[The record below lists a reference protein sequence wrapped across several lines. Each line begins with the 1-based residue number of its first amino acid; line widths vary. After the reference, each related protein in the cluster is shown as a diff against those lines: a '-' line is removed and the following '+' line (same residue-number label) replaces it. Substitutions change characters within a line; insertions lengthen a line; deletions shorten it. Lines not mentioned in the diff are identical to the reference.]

1 MTNSNSSDTDSSVDS
16 NMNEHRVNASHSM
29 ASDDTTNHDAVNT
42 AATKKQ
48 VQYPTSDWQK
58 FGEHH
63 WTPSD
68 LSKDLYQ
75 TMIDIGDGIELCVEA
90 GGNPD
95 NPPLLM
101 IMGLG
106 SQMIFW
112 PNSFVKR
119 LIDAGFFVIRF
130 DNRDIGLSSKV
141 QIDGLPRVNQ
151 LKMMFRLQ
159 AGLSNKS
166 EQVAYKLT
174 DMAED
179 TVRLIKVL
187 NLGRTHL
194 IGASMG
200 GMIAQIVAARYPS
213 LVDRMAL
220 MFTTNNRAFLRPPKP
235 KQLYT
240 LINRPESHSER
251 DIVRHSV
258 WFIKTV
264 GTPGHI
270 DIRAVREVAEL
281 RYQRSFHPLG
291 TLQQL
296 NAILASGSIARFS
309 KKVKAPTIVMHGS
322 ADGLLPASQGKV
334 VAKTIPNAKFY
345 LIDGMGHDIPAYY
358 QPYMVDLIRNHLLG

>member
-1 MTNSNSSDTDSSVDS
+1 MTTPKPLNDSDVLDKIS
-16 NMNEHRVNASHSM
+16 R
-29 ASDDTTNHDAVNT
+29 
-42 AATKKQ
+42 
-48 VQYPTSDWQK
+48 YPTPEWQR
-58 FGEHH
+58 FGDHN
-63 WTPSD
+63 WQPSD
-68 LSKDLYQ
+68 LSDGLYQ
-75 TMIDIGDGIELCVEA
+75 AMIDIDDGIELCVEA
-90 GGNPD
+90 GGNP
-95 NPPLLM
+95 NHPPLLM

-112 PNSFVKR
+112 PNSFVQR

-141 QIDGLPRVNQ
+141 QIEGLPRVNQ
-151 LKMMFRLQ
+151 MKMMLRMQ
-159 AGLSNKS
+159 TGLSNKNVP
-166 EQVAYKLT
+166 VAYNLT

-179 TVRLIKVL
+179 TARLIKAL
-187 NLGRTHL
+187 HLGRTHL

-200 GMIAQIVAARYPS
+200 GMIAQILAARYPN
-213 LVDRMAL
+213 LVERIAL
-220 MFTTNNRAFLRPPKP
+220 MFTTTNRAFLRPPRP

-251 DIVRHSV
+251 DIIRHSV

-270 DIRAVREVAEL
+270 NMRMVRDVAQL
-281 RYQRSFHPLG
+281 RYKRNFHPLG

-322 ADGLLPASQGKV
+322 VDGLLPPSQGKV
-334 VAKTIPNAKFY
+334 VAKTIPNATFH
-345 LIDGMGHDIPAYY
+345 LIEGMGHDIPAYY
-358 QPYMVDLIRNHLLG
+358 QPHMVNLITNHLLK

>member
-1 MTNSNSSDTDSSVDS
+1 MKNFKSSNQTDII
-16 NMNEHRVNASHSM
+16 
-29 ASDDTTNHDAVNT
+29 DAMQN
-42 AATKKQ
+42 
-48 VQYPTSDWQK
+48 YPTDAWQR
-58 FGEHH
+58 FGKHN
-63 WTPSD
+63 WQASD
-68 LSKDLYQ
+68 LSEHLHQ
-75 TMIDIGDGIELCVEA
+75 AMIDIGNGIELCVEA
-90 GGNPD
+90 GGNPTH
-95 NPPLLM
+95 PPLVM

-112 PNSFVKR
+112 PNTFIKR

-151 LKMMFRLQ
+151 LKMMMRMQ
-159 AGLSNKS
+159 TGLSNKKTP
-166 EQVAYKLT
+166 VPYNLT

-179 TVRLIKVL
+179 TARLIKTL
-187 NLGRTHL
+187 NLGSTHL

-213 LVDRMAL
+213 LVKRMAL
-220 MFTTNNRAFLRPPKP
+220 MFTTNNRAFLRPPRP

-251 DIVRHSV
+251 DIIRHSV

-270 DIRAVREVAEL
+270 DLRLVRDVAQL
-281 RYQRSFHPLG
+281 RYQRCFYPLG

-309 KKVKAPTIVMHGS
+309 KKVKAPTVVMHGS
-322 ADGLLPASQGKV
+322 ADGLLPSSQGRV
-334 VAKTIPNAKFY
+334 VAKSIPNATFH
-345 LIDGMGHDIPAYY
+345 LIEGMGHDIPAYY
-358 QPYMVDLIRNHLLG
+358 QPHMVHLIQSHLLN

>member
-1 MTNSNSSDTDSSVDS
+1 MTNSKLSKANDSSVVNGESNVESKITADDMDS
-16 NMNEHRVNASHSM
+16 ILTRHG
-29 ASDDTTNHDAVNT
+29 TTES
-42 AATKKQ
+42 
-48 VQYPTSDWQK
+48 VQYPNAEWQK
-58 FGEHH
+58 FGPHH
-63 WTPSD
+63 WAPSD
-68 LSKDLYQ
+68 LSKNLHQ
-75 TMIDIGDGIELCVEA
+75 AMINIGDGIELCVEA
-90 GGNPD
+90 GGDPK

-112 PNSFVKR
+112 PNSFIDR
-119 LIDAGFFVIRF
+119 LINAGFFVIRF

-141 QIDGLPRVNQ
+141 QIEGLPRVNQ
-151 LKMMFRLQ
+151 LKMMFRMQ
-159 AGLSNKS
+159 TGLSNKS
-166 EQVAYKLT
+166 VQVAYKLT

-179 TVRLIKVL
+179 TVRLIKAL
-187 NLGRTHL
+187 NLGKTHL

-334 VAKTIPNAKFY
+334 VAKTIPNAKFH
-345 LIDGMGHDIPAYY
+345 LIEGMGHDIPAYY

>member
-1 MTNSNSSDTDSSVDS
+1 MTTSKPCDI
-16 NMNEHRVNASHSM
+16 
-29 ASDDTTNHDAVNT
+29 DAD
-42 AATKKQ
+42 ATQKSAH
-48 VQYPTSDWQK
+48 YPDPKWQK
-58 FGEHH
+58 FGNHH
-63 WTPSD
+63 WAPSD
-68 LSKDLYQ
+68 LSKNLYQ
-75 TMIDIGDGIELCVEA
+75 AMIDIGDGIELCVEA

-112 PNSFVKR
+112 PNSFIDK
-119 LIDAGFFVIRF
+119 LINAGFFVIRF

-141 QIDGLPRVNQ
+141 QIEGLPRVNQ
-151 LKMMFRLQ
+151 LKMMFRMQ
-159 AGLSNKS
+159 TGLSNKG

-187 NLGRTHL
+187 KLGHTHL

-258 WFIKTV
+258 WFMKTV
-264 GTPGHI
+264 GTPGHVNVRMVR
-270 DIRAVREVAEL
+270 DIAKI
-281 RYQRSFHPLG
+281 RYQRNFHPLG
-291 TLQQL
+291 TVQQL
-296 NAILASGSIARFS
+296 NAILASGSIS
-309 KKVKAPTIVMHGS
+309 KYSKQVKAPTIVLHGS
-322 ADGLLPASQGKV
+322 ADGLLPASQGRV
-334 VAKTIPNAKFY
+334 VAKTIPNAKFH
-345 LIDGMGHDIPAYY
+345 LIEGMAHDIPEYY
-358 QPYMVDLIRNHLLG
+358 QPYMVDLISNHLLEK

>member
-112 PNSFVKR
+112 PNSFIKR

-174 DMAED
+174 DMA
-179 TVRLIKVL
+179 
-187 NLGRTHL
+187 
-194 IGASMG
+194 
-200 GMIAQIVAARYPS
+200 
-213 LVDRMAL
+213 
-220 MFTTNNRAFLRPPKP
+220 
-235 KQLYT
+235 
-240 LINRPESHSER
+240 
-251 DIVRHSV
+251 
-258 WFIKTV
+258 
-264 GTPGHI
+264 
-270 DIRAVREVAEL
+270 
-281 RYQRSFHPLG
+281 
-291 TLQQL
+291 
-296 NAILASGSIARFS
+296 
-309 KKVKAPTIVMHGS
+309 
-322 ADGLLPASQGKV
+322 
-334 VAKTIPNAKFY
+334 
-345 LIDGMGHDIPAYY
+345 
-358 QPYMVDLIRNHLLG
+358 